1 MIVICLLEQKYKCAL
16 KKISYCFHLIHNFL
30 IFAKTY
36 SETMKTKMLYLL
48 LACLYLPATLWAG
61 QRKLETLLSELDAVV
76 KQKDVYTY
84 PKEKE
89 LSELRI
95 QLRNAKNHR
104 QKYDLCDKLF
114 TGYLHYQADSAWAFV
129 ERKQQLL
136 PMLNDPVLEQEL
148 LINRAEVMGVM
159 GMYSWADEL
168 LSKVDAKLLPPA
180 LLGYYYR
187 TLRANYGWFADYVVN
202 KELKELYLYKTHLYR
217 DSIMLTTSPGVD
229 HDIVAAEK
237 LMLEGEVD
245 QSLDMLNRLLENPLD
260 MRQQAYINYT
270 LSEAYGLKGDIDNQI
285 YRLALTAIAD
295 LKFGTREYASLQKLA
310 YLLYDKGDVDRAYN
324 YLNCSMDDAV
334 TCNARL
340 RFSEVTEFFPII
352 DKAYKLKEERGRTV
366 RYGLLFFACFL
377 SLVLI
382 VCVWWLYRWN
392 KKLSMMR
399 VNLSSTNEQLRLLN
413 KELAQT
419 GKVKEAY
426 IAHYLEL
433 CVAYLDKLEAY
444 RRSLAKLA
452 MASRIDDLFKAIK
465 SEQFIKDERK
475 EFYHN
480 FDKSFLEL
488 FPNFIASF
496 NDLLVE
502 DERVHPKSHEL
513 LTTELRIFALI
524 RLGVT
529 DSNAI
534 AHFLGYSLATVY
546 NYRSRMKNR
555 AKGDKETFEQ
565 EVMNL

>member
-1 MIVICLLEQKYKCAL
+1 MNMLVLCCLFPL
-16 KKISYCFHLIHNFL
+16 S
-30 IFAKTY
+30 
-36 SETMKTKMLYLL
+36 L
-48 LACLYLPATLWAG
+48 LAG
-61 QRKLETLLSELDAVV
+61 QQDLEMLLKELDAVIEC
-76 KQKDVYTY
+76 KDSYIL

-89 LSELRI
+89 LSELR
-95 QLRNAKNHR
+95 LRLKNTKNNR
-104 QKYDLCDKLF
+104 QKYELCDKLF
-114 TGYLHYQADSAWAFV
+114 TAYLHYQADSALSYV
-129 ERKQQLL
+129 ERKQELL
-136 PMLNDPVLEQEL
+136 PFLDEPVLEQEL
-148 LINRAEVMGVM
+148 IINRAEVMGVM
-159 GMYSWADEL
+159 GMYSWAEQL
-168 LSKVDAKLLPPA
+168 LSQVKPGILTPE

-187 TLRANYGWFADYVVN
+187 TMRANYGWFADYLVQ
-202 KELKELYLYKTHLYR
+202 KELENMYQEKAHIYR
-217 DSIMLTTSPGVD
+217 DSIMLTTKPGID

-237 LMLEGEVD
+237 MMVEGEID
-245 QSLDMLNRLLENPLD
+245 KSLDMLHRLSENNPDL
-260 MRQQAYINYT
+260 RQQAFINYI
-270 LSEAYGLKGDIDNQI
+270 LAEAYGLKGDVDNQI
-285 YRLALTAIAD
+285 HRLALTAIAD

-310 YLLYDKGDVDRAYN
+310 YLLYDRGDVDRAYN
-324 YLNCSMDDAV
+324 YLNCSMEDAV
-334 TCNARL
+334 ACNARL
-340 RFSEVTEFFPII
+340 RFSEVTEFFPIV
-352 DKAYKLKEERGRTV
+352 DKAYKLKVERGRAI
-366 RYGLLFFACFL
+366 RYGLLFFASFL

-392 KKLSMMR
+392 KKLSLMR
-399 VNLSSTNEQLRLLN
+399 LNLSATNEQLRLVN

-475 EFYHN
+475 DFYHN

-488 FPNFIASF
+488 FPNFIVSF
-496 NDLLVE
+496 NDLLME
-502 DERVHPKSHEL
+502 EERVHPKSNEL

-555 AKGDKETFEQ
+555 AKGNKENFEQ